1 MYKQINLR
9 YFIKFVTKI
18 LQRKFDY
25 YNSKFNNKISL
36 EVQLKFIYSDSNNA
50 FVLLLKNF
58 YFYINSIKG

>member
-9 YFIKFVTKI
+9 YFIKFLIKI

-36 EVQLKFIYSDSNNA
+36 EVQ
-50 FVLLLKNF
+50 
-58 YFYINSIKG
+58 